1 MTRFE
6 REIERQ
12 RRRLTDTDERATGG
26 IASRFERVRR
36 TLASRTRAL
45 LDVVT
50 RRRRKRQ
57 RTDSGW
63 LHASEEFTALLAD
76 TTEQIVPF
84 LAEALR
90 LTEEGQGRMLDE
102 VAPDVRRLAELA
114 LGPAPGDRPPPLPR
128 WLALELGSL
137 RPDVASRIL
146 GSATDGRPLELLF
159 AELAPEHSQRIID
172 ILVSGVTS
180 GRSVDLIAQDIANAS
195 GMTLSRAST
204 IARTEIA
211 RARNEAQQAVMLTP
225 ESPIE
230 EWVWHARLDACASC
244 QSQHGSVHPITE
256 ILRSHPNDRCTM
268 VPRMPS
274 WAALG
279 FAGVPDLRPRTV
291 PGAER
296 FASFD
301 PAAQLAILGP
311 GKYEAY
317 RTGRITLADLVT
329 HTHSERWG
337 PGSREATL
345 TEALA

>member
-1 MTRFE
+1 VTRFE

-90 LTEEGQGRMLDE
+90 LTEEGQGRMLE
-102 VAPDVRRLAELA
+102 
-114 LGPAPGDRPPPLPR
+114 
-128 WLALELGSL
+128 
-137 RPDVASRIL
+137 
-146 GSATDGRPLELLF
+146 
-159 AELAPEHSQRIID
+159 RIID